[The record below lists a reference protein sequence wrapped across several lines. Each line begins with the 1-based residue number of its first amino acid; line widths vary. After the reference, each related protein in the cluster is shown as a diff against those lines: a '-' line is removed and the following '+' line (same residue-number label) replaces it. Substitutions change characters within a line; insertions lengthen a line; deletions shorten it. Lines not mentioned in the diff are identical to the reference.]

1 MKALSVGANA
11 KNANIGGIHWR
22 CLNVNKQQIQWIY
35 NHVENITIKYL
46 NLFPLSDELWQQL
59 LEEVK
64 EVHKMSRENE
74 TVAELLFVVL
84 NYFDKLDVIYR
95 REAENG

>member
-1 MKALSVGANA
+1 MT
-11 KNANIGGIHWR
+11 R
-22 CLNVNKQQIQWIY
+22 EQIQWIY

-59 LEEVK
+59 LDEVK
-64 EVHKMSRENE
+64 EVHRLSKENE
-74 TVAELLFVVL
+74 AVAELMLVVL

-95 REAENG
+95 REAENGSRENM

>member
-1 MKALSVGANA
+1 MN
-11 KNANIGGIHWR
+11 R
-22 CLNVNKQQIQWIY
+22 QQIQWIY

-74 TVAELLFVVL
+74 TVKDLLMVVL
-84 NYFDKLDVIYR
+84 EYFDRLDVIYR
-95 REAENG
+95 REVKNGEGMQ

>member
-1 MKALSVGANA
+1 MN
-11 KNANIGGIHWR
+11 R
-22 CLNVNKQQIQWIY
+22 QQIQWIY
-35 NHVENITIKYL
+35 NHVENITNKYL

-74 TVAELLFVVL
+74 TVAELMLVVL

-95 REAENG
+95 REVKNGEGMQ